1 MDGSSWHGTGG
12 RDQDHPQGKKND
24 INWLGLIDNILQ
36 ANVALNYGMKQ
47 GKD

>member
-1 MDGSSWHGTGG
+1 MLLWILNSALEE
-12 RDQDHPQGKKND
+12 KKND